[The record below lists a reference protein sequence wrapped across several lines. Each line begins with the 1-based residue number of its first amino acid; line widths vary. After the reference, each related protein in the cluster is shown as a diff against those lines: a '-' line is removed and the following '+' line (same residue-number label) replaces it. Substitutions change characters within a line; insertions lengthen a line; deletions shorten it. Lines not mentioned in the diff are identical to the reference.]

1 MNKKYMTYGAVT
13 LGALLVVLAVI
24 TLLGAGHPATGIPD
38 GDSMNGMRDMHSDMA
53 MADEDESILY
63 HCPNHTHEHS
73 TDPDAVC
80 PIDGAGMVPVPADEL
95 QNHHHDHADGDGHHD
110 SDHENDADHVYACPM
125 HPDQVSNDP
134 DAKCSICG
142 MNMEE
147 VES

>member
-13 LGALLVVLAVI
+13 LGALLVVLAVV
-24 TLLGAGHPATGIPD
+24 TLVSAGRTASATPD
-38 GDSMNGMRDMHSDMA
+38 SDSMSG
-53 MADEDESILY
+53 MADEGESVLY

-73 TDPDAVC
+73 TDADAVC

-110 SDHENDADHVYACPM
+110 SDHEGDGDHTYACPM

-142 MNMEE
+142 MNMKE